1 MDAQAPAERVRQS
14 SSVADVVSAALTE
27 PPKKKRQCDRKIPCQ
42 PCIDRGT
49 AELCHPYG
57 EGDEFGNLHERV
69 RRLEVLVQ
77 GLASDHKNVERHL
90 AWLDGEHLEARSG
103 RAAEESSVR
112 ARSDATETG
121 ARAAEGPSVLYG
133 LERVELKHLEKGPPP
148 DECRPNGAMLSD
160 HGSSWFG
167 ELALPSMSQ
176 RAVCAEVDGEQLEVK
191 SAISRSPASERVERL
206 IAEGG
211 APPNIVRSLMRMLPP
226 KEECDV
232 LFDTYFVELN
242 YIILPVHEPTFRLL
256 YNELMQFWYGG
267 ASSSERR
274 PSEGARLL
282 PYLTTLFFFFAHS
295 ALSLPDD
302 GCSDNEAI
310 QKALR
315 FFHAGRRALEVAS
328 FIRGDHIDLVLANLF
343 ASKFCI
349 LLRRTTQVWMY
360 MGAAV
365 RGALSVGLHRDGSK
379 LGLDQVT
386 TERRRR
392 LWATLYHWDKVIS
405 ILVARPSGIQ
415 DAHCDTLPPSDVSL
429 DDLSPSAPAHPST
442 GYANAKR
449 PSPFLF
455 AAMRY
460 ALGRLMGQ
468 IGDLYQDLRH
478 PVQHEDVM
486 RLDRELEQFRE
497 SLPSFL
503 RTPDQPGVDL
513 SLDKEIPNL
522 SFHRYLI
529 HVELNFTRIT
539 LHRPY
544 VLRSDPKYRRSR
556 EIAFQVAHTDMLVRK
571 AFDEAVPEH
580 TRSRQ
585 CKLGG
590 LYRLF
595 NTALIYGIMLLL
607 ERDPARAAEQK
618 AFLEEFVAGNRHRT
632 DLCSRREVTIVQ
644 MFLAKAQEPR
654 HASKRRRKRSSVS
667 QAASHAPP
675 SAGTST
681 STTPEN
687 SQQSWEGSES
697 AQSFLTN
704 LGGFNK
710 ALSLFPPGIANEMPL
725 QHDNTYSAPPL
736 SLDVNGLDLFRSAS
750 DAQPQTDITPFD
762 QRLAMYEHDTFE
774 PYGIDFQGLLQQ
786 PSTSGSGNT
795 PSSMF
800 PQMSTAFTPS
810 MDAYNAVPP
819 QQQQQQLQM
828 DSGIMPWGGFIN
840 AIVPQSP

>member
-1 MDAQAPAERVRQS
+1 MAW
-14 SSVADVVSAALTE
+14 LI
-27 PPKKKRQCDRKIPCQ
+27 QCDRKIPCQ

-90 AWLDGEHLEARSG
+90 AWLDGEHLEDRSARVSEEAPDRSARSF
-103 RAAEESSVR
+103 SV
-112 ARSDATETG
+112 DTG
-121 ARAAEGPSVLYG
+121 ARTSEGPSALYG
-133 LERVELKHLEKGPPP
+133 LEREELKHLEKDPQTTS
-148 DECRPNGAMLSD
+148 ECKPRGAMLSD

-176 RAVCAEVDGEQLEVK
+176 RAVCAEVDGEQLEVQ
-191 SAISRSPASERVERL
+191 SAIPRSPASERVERL

-226 KEECDV
+226 KEECDL

-242 YIILPVHEPTFRLL
+242 YIILPVHERTFRLL
-256 YNELMQFWYGG
+256 YDELMQFWYGG
-267 ASSSERR
+267 ASSGERR

-315 FFHAGRRALEVAS
+315 FFHAGRRSLEVAS
-328 FIRGDHIDLVLANLF
+328 FIRGDHIDLVLANVL

-360 MGAAV
+360 GGAAV
-365 RGALSVGLHRDGSK
+365 RGAQSVGLHRDGSK

-392 LWATLYHWDKVIS
+392 LWATLYHWDRVIS
-405 ILVARPSGIQ
+405 ILVARPSCIQ

-429 DDLSPSAPAHPST
+429 DDLSPSAPAHAST

-460 ALGRLMGQ
+460 SLGRLMGQ

-478 PVQHEDVM
+478 PAQHEDVM

-522 SFHRYLI
+522 PFHRYLI

-632 DLCSRREVTIVQ
+632 DLCSRREVKIVQ

-654 HASKRRRKRSSVS
+654 HASKRRRKRNSAS
-667 QAASHAPP
+667 QAASSSHAPA
-675 SAGTST
+675 SAAAST

-687 SQQSWEGSES
+687 SQQSWEGNES

-736 SLDVNGLDLFRSAS
+736 SLDVNGLDLFRSAN
-750 DAQPQTDITPFD
+750 DVQPQMDVTPFD
-762 QRLAMYEHDTFE
+762 QRLAMYDHDTFE
-774 PYGIDFQGLLQQ
+774 PYGVDFQGLMQQ
-786 PSTSGSGNT
+786 PSSAGTSGDT
-795 PSSMF
+795 PSAMF
-800 PQMSTAFTPS
+800 SNLPATFPPS
-810 MDAYNAVPP
+810 VDSYNAVA
-819 QQQQQQLQM
+819 QQQQQQQM
-828 DSGIMPWGGFIN
+828 DSGIMPWGGLIN